1 MLSERVPDRRRFLES
16 VSTFG
21 CAVALRDIA
30 PPDVGARAT
39 APRTAA
45 GRRARGRRP
54 AQTMVLA
61 TEYTVEQ
68 EVSVPVVQTA
78 FKRYIEEISEGA
90 LEVELHPGG
99 ELGVGGALVE
109 KLLSGS
115 AHAIQVSLANLAA
128 SVPAIDLVNIP
139 YWCGDNQSYANLV
152 TSQAWKDAIAPRLA
166 ARGFKVLFYYTE
178 DPRTIATRRGAGG
191 PVRTPQDARGL
202 RVRIPGSRV
211 LAEFCRLVGAEPVTI
226 PWGRTLDALREE
238 EADALDPAATTL
250 FTAGF
255 RDVLGSVSLI
265 SSVPDAQVYVC
276 NLNWFESLTPELRT
290 ALEEASERAMAAS
303 FAALPGCR
311 AYSADQLRE
320 GGVEIYQPTADEMVA
335 WVEAAGE
342 HRPEWDLFKIELAGS
357 LDAFARLRQA
367 AATKGAYSVGDF

>member
-1 MLSERVPDRRRFLES
+1 MPHEQVPDRRRFLDV

-21 CAVALRDIA
+21 CALALTGDSPLDI
-30 PPDVGARAT
+30 GARVAGQ
-39 APRTAA
+39 RTAA
-45 GRRARGRRP
+45 SEGTRGRRP
-54 AQTMVLA
+54 AQTMVIA

-78 FKRYIEEISEGA
+78 FKRYIEETSEGELA
-90 LEVELHPGG
+90 VELHPGG
-99 ELGVGGALVE
+99 EFGVGGALVE

-115 AHAIQVSLANLAA
+115 VHAVQVSLANLAA

-139 YWCGDNQSYANLV
+139 YWCGDNQRYANLV
-152 TSQAWKDAIAPRLA
+152 TSQAWADAIAPPLA

-178 DPRTIATRRGAGG
+178 DPRTIATRRGVAG
-191 PVRTPQDARGL
+191 PVRTPEDARGL
-202 RVRIPGSRV
+202 RVRVPGSRV
-211 LAEFCRLVGAEPVTI
+211 LAEFCRLIGAEPVAI
-226 PWGRTLDALREE
+226 PWGRTLEAMRGG

-255 RDVLGSVSLI
+255 RDVLGSVSLV
-265 SSVPDAQVYVC
+265 SSVPDANVYVC
-276 NLNWFESLTPELRT
+276 NVNWLESLTPGLRT

-303 FAALPGCR
+303 FAALPACR
-311 AYSADQLRE
+311 EYSADQLR
-320 GGVEIYQPTADEMVA
+320 GRGVEIYQPTADEMAA

-342 HRPEWDLFKIELAGS
+342 HRSEWDPFKIELAGS
-357 LDAFARLRQA
+357 LDAFARLRDA